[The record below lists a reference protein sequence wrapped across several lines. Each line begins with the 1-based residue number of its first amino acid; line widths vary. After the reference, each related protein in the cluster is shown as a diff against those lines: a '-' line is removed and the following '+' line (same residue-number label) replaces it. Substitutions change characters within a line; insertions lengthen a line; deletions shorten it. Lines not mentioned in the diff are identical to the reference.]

1 MPLIDLKTEIT
12 ALTEELFSTEYNVRT
27 TLVEVDEYHVIPLV
41 SPYVVRLTEV
51 PDDVKRVQVVGY
63 TESSSM
69 PVVGTEFMVDYSR
82 GYVYFYSSVAGK
94 VVRTVYFGKG
104 SLVDATDINLITQ
117 YLKRAVDVTDRLK
130 ALPQITPDR
139 SIRIKKGEV
148 LVSGH
153 VLVVYYGNSRVD
165 MGPGK
170 AYQLDAMNT
179 DYYNKVAFS
188 LSFPEVGVPPIVV
201 ELKKHEGTAAVT
213 LDEVEL
219 PSIPVGNIPICLIAV
234 QDDGS
239 GGAGTIREIKDADIR
254 DIRPFLTTALTDH
267 GSLIGLNLDHHPHYL
282 KKAGDTISGDIL
294 VVDGKKIDGRDISA
308 DGEALD
314 GIDTPAKLLSKIK
327 QVDGSGSGLD
337 ADLLDNRDGAYYE
350 KLAGGR
356 RLLSIYM
363 EGEAFD
369 EETFFY
375 GLKFDE
381 DTVIDRISLW
391 ARVQPTGADMNIDVL
406 KDGAEQ
412 NRIAV
417 LKAGTSYE
425 TTKITPI
432 MFLTDELLGLKTK
445 SVGSIEKG
453 GKVTV
458 ILHYTAMKTDFLIL
472 KSDIRAKA

>member
-1 MPLIDLKTEIT
+1 M
-12 ALTEELFSTEYNVRT
+12 LF
-27 TLVEVDEYHVIPLV
+27 
-41 SPYVVRLTEV
+41 
-51 PDDVKRVQVVGY
+51 
-63 TESSSM
+63 
-69 PVVGTEFMVDYSR
+69 
-82 GYVYFYSSVAGK
+82 
-94 VVRTVYFGKG
+94 
-104 SLVDATDINLITQ
+104 
-117 YLKRAVDVTDRLK
+117 
-130 ALPQITPDR
+130 R
-139 SIRIKKGEV
+139 S
-148 LVSGH
+148 
-153 VLVVYYGNSRVD
+153 
-165 MGPGK
+165 
-170 AYQLDAMNT
+170 
-179 DYYNKVAFS
+179 
-188 LSFPEVGVPPIVV
+188 
-201 ELKKHEGTAAVT
+201 
-213 LDEVEL
+213 
-219 PSIPVGNIPICLIAV
+219 
-234 QDDGS
+234 
-239 GGAGTIREIKDADIR
+239 
-254 DIRPFLTTALTDH
+254 
-267 GSLIGLNLDHHPHYL
+267 

-327 QVDGSGSGLD
+327 QVGGSGSGLD
-337 ADLLDNRDGAYYE
+337 ADLLDNRDGTYYE

-369 EETFFY
+369 EETFSY

-406 KDGAEQ
+406 KDGVEQ

-432 MFLTDELLGLKTK
+432 MFLTDELFGLKTK